1 MIKRLSFLMAFAL
14 SSALAFANNDWEN
27 EMVFERNKLSARV
40 ASYSYE
46 SVEAALAADRAE
58 SRMMLLNGEW
68 QFNFVEKSKLRP
80 TDFMAADFSGGDDWA
95 AISVPS
101 NWEMK
106 GYGQPIYTNITYPF
120 TPNILDGLKYDWR
133 GPQPPIPPFI
143 YRDNPVGSYYRD
155 FTLPESWDL
164 SSNVILHFGGV
175 SSAFY
180 VWVNGEEV
188 GYSQGSCLAA
198 EFDVTKY
205 LREGANRVAVQVFR
219 WSDGSYLE
227 DQDMWRLSGIYRDVM
242 LLEQPEISI
251 NDFAVRA
258 KLDNNYKDG
267 EIEIRPKLWVEGNDA
282 ELLEGWTIKA
292 QLFDAESTPLFA
304 EALSCSAKK
313 LFLERYPARDIPK
326 FAVMEADITSP
337 NKWSAETPYL
347 YTLVLSMVNPDGEVT
362 EARSHKIGFRT
373 VEFSKDNALLIN
385 GREVEI
391 MGVNRHDH
399 SPTNGKALTREEME
413 ADAQLIKQFNMN
425 AVRTSHYPNDPYF
438 LELCDKYGIY
448 VMDEANIET
457 HHLGGYTANTPSW
470 MGSMMSRI
478 TRMVER
484 DKNHASIISW
494 SLGNESGTG
503 PIFAAAAG
511 WIKDFDPTRF
521 IHYEG
526 AQGDPTHPHYIEGG
540 EGNATDNNFA
550 NPDDP
555 QFVDVLSRM
564 YPELAQIVGMSDSP
578 YITRPIIMC
587 EYMHA
592 MGNSMGGLSDYW
604 SEIRERKNLI
614 GGYIWDMIDQGLE
627 KQNESGE
634 TFYAYGGDFGDMP
647 NDRNFCINGVFAPD
661 RSPNPHAWEAKY
673 VFQPAEFSLVGEHE
687 VRIYNRLS
695 HTSLAQYDARWE
707 LYEDGRK
714 IEGGSLGQL
723 NIAAGDFEVVKIP
736 YRRTKFN
743 PACEYWVR
751 VSLHEAEDRLWC
763 KAGFEVAKE
772 RMLLK
777 AKSAECT
784 PYKSTSKLQL
794 TVSESD
800 SDVTLSTRDFAAVVS
815 KQSGYLTSYKTKG
828 TELLHSPLMP
838 NFTRPTIDND
848 IRGASSKYMTPCRK
862 FWGGYLSSL
871 NVENVECKH
880 NTESATVSVTYRK
893 QKGVEFSVDYTI
905 FCDGAVR
912 VAMAM
917 DSAESTPD
925 MIRFGVTMGLP
936 LRYDRTTYYGLGD
949 HESYIDR
956 KSGAEVGE
964 YSIATDDL
972 YYNYVFPQES
982 GNRMGT
988 RWMTMASR
996 SNKLKFT
1003 GVPEFAFSAWRYTA
1017 EAIQKARHP
1026 YELEEAGFYTV
1037 NIDLEQAALAG
1048 TLSKILPHYELK
1060 AGERKFEFMFGI
1072 TK

>member
-1 MIKRLSFLMAFAL
+1 
-14 SSALAFANNDWEN
+14 
-27 EMVFERNKLSARV
+27 
-40 ASYSYE
+40 
-46 SVEAALAADRAE
+46 
-58 SRMMLLNGEW
+58 
-68 QFNFVEKSKLRP
+68 
-80 TDFMAADFSGGDDWA
+80 
-95 AISVPS
+95 
-101 NWEMK
+101 
-106 GYGQPIYTNITYPF
+106 
-120 TPNILDGLKYDWR
+120 
-133 GPQPPIPPFI
+133 
-143 YRDNPVGSYYRD
+143 
-155 FTLPESWDL
+155 
-164 SSNVILHFGGV
+164 
-175 SSAFY
+175 
-180 VWVNGEEV
+180 
-188 GYSQGSCLAA
+188 
-198 EFDVTKY
+198 
-205 LREGANRVAVQVFR
+205 
-219 WSDGSYLE
+219 
-227 DQDMWRLSGIYRDVM
+227 
-242 LLEQPEISI
+242 
-251 NDFAVRA
+251 
-258 KLDNNYKDG
+258 
-267 EIEIRPKLWVEGNDA
+267 
-282 ELLEGWTIKA
+282 
-292 QLFDAESTPLFA
+292 
-304 EALSCSAKK
+304 
-313 LFLERYPARDIPK
+313 
-326 FAVMEADITSP
+326 
-337 NKWSAETPYL
+337 
-347 YTLVLSMVNPDGEVT
+347 
-362 EARSHKIGFRT
+362 
-373 VEFSKDNALLIN
+373 
-385 GREVEI
+385 
-391 MGVNRHDH
+391 
-399 SPTNGKALTREEME
+399 
-413 ADAQLIKQFNMN
+413 
-425 AVRTSHYPNDPYF
+425 
-438 LELCDKYGIY
+438 
-448 VMDEANIET
+448 
-457 HHLGGYTANTPSW
+457 
-470 MGSMMSRI
+470 

-511 WIKDFDPTRF
+511 WIKDFDPSRF

-526 AQGDPTHPHYIEGG
+526 AQGDPIHPHYIEGS
-540 EGNATDNNFA
+540 EGNVTDNNYA

-555 QFVDVLSRM
+555 AFVDVLSRM

-604 SEIRERKNLI
+604 GEIRSRKNLI

-627 KQNESGE
+627 KQNEGGE
-634 TFYAYGGDFGDMP
+634 TFYAYGGDFGDTP

-661 RSPNPHAWEAKY
+661 RTPNPHAWEAKY
-673 VFQPAEFSLVGEHE
+673 VFQPAEFSLVGDRE

-695 HTSLAQYDARWE
+695 HSSLAQYDARWE

-714 IEGGSLGQL
+714 VEGGSLGQL
-723 NIAAGDFEVVKIP
+723 NIAAGDFDVVKIP
-736 YRRTKFN
+736 YRRAKFN

-751 VSLHEAEDRLWC
+751 LSLHEAEDRLWC

-794 TVSESD
+794 TVSERD
-800 SDVTLSTRDFAAVVS
+800 DNVTLSTRDFAAVVS

-893 QKGVEFSVDYTI
+893 QEGVEFSVSYTI
-905 FCDGAVR
+905 FSDGIVR

-917 DSAESTPD
+917 NSAESTPD

-936 LRYDRTTYYGLGD
+936 LSYDRTTYYGYGEQ
-949 HESYIDR
+949 ESYIDR

-996 SNKLKFT
+996 SNKVKFI
-1003 GVPEFAFSAWRYTA
+1003 GAPEFAFSAWRYTA

-1026 YELEEAGFYTV
+1026 YELVEAGFYTV

-1048 TLSKILPHYELK
+1048 TLSNILPHYELK
-1060 AGERKFEFMFGI
+1060 AGEHKIEFMFGI